1 MLGSTSNI
9 MRTIFLLLIFQLIAP
24 AFLPV
29 AQSFETEHEKPTS
42 IQTHHSS
49 ILLPLLEKE
58 ENEHE
63 ESLSHF
69 ALTQL
74 IIDFSDHTLALA
86 VLHESTIDNVQVG
99 IRYDH
104 QPPLFNIFCAFLI

>member
-9 MRTIFLLLIFQLIAP
+9 MRTIFLILIFQLIAP

-49 ILLPLLEKE
+49 ILLPLLERE

-69 ALTQL
+69 TLTQL
-74 IIDFSDHTLALA
+74 IIDFTDHTFALA
-86 VLHESTIDNVQVG
+86 VLHEFTHNSVQFD
-99 IRYDH
+99 IRYNH
-104 QPPLFNIFCAFLI
+104 QLPLFNMFCAFLI